1 MSERGWRLF
10 WLFQSGC
17 ILLLAAI
24 AAAVASERDWAGVSV
39 LGLLVAGEIVLLAF
53 RRKVEAWV
61 EHG

>member
-1 MSERGWRLF
+1 MSKLGWRLF
-10 WLFQSGC
+10 WLFQSCG

-24 AAAVASERDWAGVSV
+24 AAAVAAERDWVAAFV
-39 LGLLVAGEIVLLAF
+39 LGLLLAGEIVLLAF

>member
-1 MSERGWRLF
+1 MSKLGWRLF

-17 ILLLAAI
+17 ILLLA
-24 AAAVASERDWAGVSV
+24 
-39 LGLLVAGEIVLLAF
+39 F